1 MFLRR
6 EYRNRAIGLI
16 AAYAVLITGVVT
28 SEAFDRTPT
37 KGAST
42 TAVRTIDAPMHATEA
57 ALDRSK
63 TKRADD
69 CTSALCVR
77 SEIVC

>member
-16 AAYAVLITGVVT
+16 AAYAVLIDLAPAK
-28 SEAFDRTPT
+28 S
-37 KGAST
+37 AST
-42 TAVRTIDAPMHATEA
+42 ATVRTVSAPMHATEA

-63 TKRADD
+63 TKRAND
-69 CTSALCVR
+69 CSSALCVR

>member
-6 EYRNRAIGLI
+6 EYRDRAVGLI
-16 AAYAVLITGVVT
+16 AAYAVLITGVVAT
-28 SEAFDRTPT
+28 EAFEP
-37 KGAST
+37 
-42 TAVRTIDAPMHATEA
+42 APMHATEA

-69 CTSALCVR
+69 CSSALQCR
-77 SEIVC
+77 SDIVC

>member
-6 EYRNRAIGLI
+6 EYRNRAIGLLG
-16 AAYAVLITGVVT
+16 AYAVLITGVVT
-28 SEAFDRTPT
+28 SGAFELAP
-37 KGAST
+37 KKS
-42 TAVRTIDAPMHATEA
+42 APMHATEA

-69 CTSALCVR
+69 CSSALCVR